1 MIATCF
7 IGFMIGTTGVISMI
21 DFMRLN
27 IMSKH
32 VFHVLIGFIC
42 MIISIGI
49 ILLSVMNMPDVNP
62 AIYLHAIV
70 LASGIAWIICDT
82 FNEYNENMITVKEM
96 MNDD

>member
-21 DFMRLN
+21 DCMCLN

-32 VFHVLIGFIC
+32 VFHVLIGFIG

-49 ILLSVMNMPDVNP
+49 MLLSVMNMPDVNP

-70 LASGIAWIICDT
+70 LASGISWIICNA
-82 FNEYNENMITVKEM
+82 FNEYNENMITAKETV
-96 MNDD
+96 NDD

>member
-21 DFMRLN
+21 DFMCLN
-27 IMSKH
+27 IMDKR
-32 VFHVLIGFIC
+32 VFHVLIGFIG

-49 ILLSVMNMPDVNP
+49 ILLSIMNMPDVNP

-70 LASGIAWIICDT
+70 LASGIAWIICNT
-82 FNEYNENMITVKEM
+82 INENMITVEEM
-96 MNDD
+96 VNDD